1 MSLGL
6 TSTVNAWPDAFSI
19 HRNIQHSGAC
29 FFYRSMNFLQSCCW
43 ELVFKVPSLICLSKS
58 VKSLV
63 LESFQAIHKAN
74 TKYIVT
80 FSSDIMSLFYL
91 LNHRSTKVIPVF
103 FWKGSIDLLFL
114 LKVRLI
120 LLGLGVLNFLR
131 FFFFFFLAYMQTNLI
146 HLLKSVLSN

>member
-1 MSLGL
+1 MHDQMHS
-6 TSTVNAWPDAFSI
+6 AFTGIYSI
-19 HRNIQHSGAC
+19 QEHV

-131 FFFFFFLAYMQTNLI
+131 FFFFFLAYMQTNLI
-146 HLLKSVLSN
+146 QLLKSVLSN